1 MKLNIHNKIGAKF
14 KLVARKA
21 SGDIARE
28 SEWFDNIVLDTGLA
42 RMSVGAWVTMCCV
55 GTGNST
61 PLATQVQ
68 LDSFL
73 ASTNARQSGK
83 SILNTS
89 TSPYYFGIEIIW
101 RFGMGAAAGNLSE
114 IGLGWGNNNLWN
126 RALIRDVNGNPTT
139 ITVLADE
146 YLDVVS
152 EIRVYPTENFSGA
165 FNLLDKNG
173 SIISNHTYIGK
184 PFLTTFTYNPS
195 GTLQGLDFN
204 EVHVYSGA
212 IGSSI
217 TALPSNQLGTLSNTK
232 SNPTPTSAQA
242 LCTASVGSSIGS
254 HKSIYVGLQYLLF
267 VGSPGAYTCGYQI
280 EMTPPIGKTN
290 TQIMTYTFN
299 LTWGRYEPS

>member
-1 MKLNIHNKIGAKF
+1 MKFDIHNKIGAKF

-28 SEWFDNIVLDTGLA
+28 SEWFDNIVLDTGLS
-42 RMSVGAWVTMCCV
+42 RMSDGTWIDRCCV

-73 ASTNARQSGK
+73 ASTAGRQSGK

-101 RFGMGAAAGNLSE
+101 RFGMGIAAGNLSE

-184 PFLTTFTYNPS
+184 PYLQTFAYSPS
-195 GTLQGLDFN
+195 GTNYGLNFN
-204 EVHVYSGA
+204 EVRVYSGA

-217 TALPSNQLGTLSNTK
+217 TNLPSSNLGTLSKTK

-267 VGSPGAYTCGYQI
+267 VGSPGAFTCGYQI
-280 EMTPPIGKTN
+280 EMTPPIEKTN
-290 TQIMTYTFN
+290 TQIMTYTFE
-299 LTWGRYEPS
+299 LSWGRYEPS